1 MHQWLATDCSAGGTV
16 AGKKTSSSNTRI
28 AMLSPASSKPRLIVV
43 MGVSGAGKSTIG
55 EELAERL
62 DVPFIDADNLHPRA
76 NVEKMRGGT
85 PLEDS
90 DRWPWLEIVAD
101 AMRNTADTNGRVVC
115 ACSALRRSYRD
126 CLTNRAEEPIAFV
139 LLHGDKSVIAERQAN
154 RPGHFMP
161 SALLDSQFATLEPF
175 GPDEHGIT
183 IDVALSIKEIV
194 DEAAAALG

>member
-1 MHQWLATDCSAGGTV
+1 MSFSLSAQ
-16 AGKKTSSSNTRI
+16 
-28 AMLSPASSKPRLIVV
+28 PRLIVV

-55 EELAERL
+55 KELANRL
-62 DVPFIDADNLHPRA
+62 HVPFIDADNLHPRA

-85 PLEDS
+85 PLEDT

-115 ACSALRRSYRD
+115 ACSALRKAYRD

-161 SALLDSQFATLEPF
+161 PALLDSQFATLEPF
-175 GPDEHGIT
+175 GADEHGI
-183 IDVALSIKEIV
+183 IVDVALSIDEIV
-194 DEAAAALG
+194 DQAAAALT

>member
-1 MHQWLATDCSAGGTV
+1 MTQIAPSA
-16 AGKKTSSSNTRI
+16 S
-28 AMLSPASSKPRLIVV
+28 PRLIIV

-55 EELAERL
+55 AALADRL
-62 DVPFIDADNLHPRA
+62 GVPFIDADNLHPRA

-115 ACSALRRSYRD
+115 ACSALKRVYRD
-126 CLTNRAEEPIAFV
+126 CLTGRADEPIAFI
-139 LLHGDKSVIAERQAN
+139 LLHGEKAVIAERQAN

-161 SALLDSQFATLEPF
+161 AKLLDTQFATLEMF
-175 GPDEHGIT
+175 APDEHGIVL
-183 IDVALSIKEIV
+183 DVSKSVGDLVNDAEQALT
-194 DEAAAALG
+194 

>member
-1 MHQWLATDCSAGGTV
+1 MASQ
-16 AGKKTSSSNTRI
+16 
-28 AMLSPASSKPRLIVV
+28 MPAASPRLIVV

-55 EELAERL
+55 EALAERL
-62 DVPFIDADNLHPRA
+62 GVPFIDADNLHPRA

-115 ACSALRRSYRD
+115 ACSALRRAYRD
-126 CLTNRAEEPIAFV
+126 CLTRRAAEPIAFV

-161 SALLDSQFATLEPF
+161 PALLDSQFETLEPF
-175 GPDEHGIT
+175 DPDEHGIVL
-183 IDVALSIKEIV
+183 DVAQTVDEIV
-194 DEAAAALG
+194 TRAVKALE